1 MTKKHYS
8 ILIYLL
14 TTILVLTLSIFIY
27 RIITH
32 ISYVNVHDEV
42 TVSKYTGQRIYNPG
56 FDESLKIATYINTNK
71 EGPLIGLSSADVVL
85 EFLSNSNGITYKAIF
100 NGATARN
107 ISSSVSLKD
116 YTNSY
121 IPKFNFSNNISLTG
135 INARKATNIFVTF
148 NEGSSS
154 NFLYNNGEYYHYRGL
169 NIDKD
174 NDSPVKLSNVVV
186 QFIHGNVT
194 NDETLSCFQNQGTG
208 LLFCD
213 GMAQNIKWSKK
224 VNSAV
229 KIVGEKGGEVSLMPG
244 PTWWIFIDVDSSVA
258 YD

>member
-100 NGATARN
+100 NPEAAKN
-107 ISSSVSLKD
+107 ISGMVNLKK
-116 YTNSY
+116 YSNSY
-121 IPKFNFSNNISLTG
+121 LPKFNFSNNIETSAIKG
-135 INARKATNIFVTF
+135 KAATNIFVSF
-148 NEGSSS
+148 YEDLSS
-154 NFLYNNGEYYHYRGL
+154 NFIYQDDEYYHYKGL
-169 NIDKD
+169 LMDKD
-174 NDSPVKLSNVVV
+174 TTSPVKSTNVIV
-186 QFIHGNVT
+186 QYINGNVT
-194 NDETLSCFQNQGTG
+194 NEDTLNSSENNGSG
-208 LLFCD
+208 LLFCNGRVQD
-213 GMAQNIKWSKK
+213 IMWNKNEGSPI
-224 VNSAV
+224 
-229 KIVGEKGGEVSLMPG
+229 KIVDVHRNRITLMPG
-244 PTWWIFIDVDSSVA
+244 HTWWIFIDENCSVS